1 MRKSKR
7 PYYSDFMT
15 KRRPKVPKSICTSF
29 LNRNMGIISPSFH
42 LNVLLGGKGEAAAEE
57 LKNYELLFKKYL
69 CYKRKLSKSQWKS
82 LYRTYREKSK
92 TNTM

>member
-1 MRKSKR
+1 MTKVKR

-15 KRRPKVPKSICTSF
+15 KHKPKVPKSICTSLF
-29 LNRNMGIISPSFH
+29 NGNMGIISPSLH
-42 LNVLLGGKGEAAAEE
+42 LNVLLGGKGETAAEE

-69 CYKRKLSKSQWKS
+69 CYKRKLSKSQWKN
-82 LYRTYREKSK
+82 LYRIYREKSK